1 VTLSSTATPASTPAA
16 SPATPPSAAGE
27 PILQV
32 RELEV
37 EISRGDEAGMA
48 LDKVSF
54 DLYPGETLALVGE
67 SGSGKSMTAS
77 TIIGLQPKAAVVTG
91 GQVVFKGDDLVGRP
105 AAYMT
110 KVRGNHIAMILQ
122 DPLSALNPVLR
133 IGDQVGEGLRLHKGV
148 SGKHL
153 RDRVVD
159 LLKKVR
165 IPSAETRFSDY
176 PHHFSGGMRQRV
188 VGAIGIA
195 CDPEVLIADEPTTGL
210 DVTVEAAYLSL
221 LKQLQ
226 QENGVAIL
234 FITHDFG
241 IVARLADR
249 VAVMY
254 AGRVVETATTAQIF
268 SHPGHPYTKALI
280 DSVPD
285 VSTKPGDR
293 LNSIRGNAP
302 SLFGRPAGCPF
313 APRCPQAFERC
324 TEEEPPTFDM
334 GEGQSARCWLQA

>member
-1 VTLSSTATPASTPAA
+1 VTAVPVL
-16 SPATPPSAAGE
+16 E
-27 PILQV
+27 V
-32 RELEV
+32 RDLEV
-37 EISRGDEAGMA
+37 EIRRGDETGMA

-54 DLYPGETLALVGE
+54 ELYPGETLALVGE

-77 TIIGLQPKAAVVTG
+77 TIIGLHPRPAAQVTG
-91 GQVVFKGDDLVGRP
+91 GEVIFKGDNLVGRSS
-105 AAYMT
+105 AYMST
-110 KVRGNHIAMILQ
+110 VRGNQIAMILQ
-122 DPLSALNPVLR
+122 DPLSALNPVMR
-133 IGDQVGEGLRLHKGV
+133 IGDQVGEGLRLHRGL
-148 SGKHL
+148 SGKKL
-153 RDRVVD
+153 RERVID
-159 LLKKVR
+159 LLKQVR
-165 IPSAETRFSDY
+165 IPSAETRYGDY

-195 CDPEVLIADEPTTGL
+195 CEPDVLIADEPTTGL
-210 DVTVEAAYLSL
+210 DVTVEAAYLAL

-226 QENGVAIL
+226 QDNGVAIL

-254 AGRVVETATTAQIF
+254 AGRVVETATTDQIF
-268 SHPGHPYTKALI
+268 TKPGHPYTKALI

-285 VSTKPGDR
+285 VSTKPGER

-302 SLFGRPAGCPF
+302 SLFGRPSGCPF

-324 TEEEPPTFDM
+324 TTEEPPAFDM